1 MQKYILSS
9 FLMINSALLMSQN
22 MAQTN
27 ILIIQNNTSNV
38 FRGNWLTNESRSNTN
53 KQNNTSNITIQQQSN
68 VSRTSLNNLNNVAP
82 YRGHANENP
91 VQNQSVVRRQNPVQT
106 QQPYR
111 NNQRSNIEET
121 PMQNLLENA
130 NESIANENNDPIFN
144 NGNLEIN
151 TEMVQNQQIH
161 FLANNNNQNSQVLI
175 PQINF
180 EFNIEQQ
187 AQPKPVTSPRPK
199 EVKVKTFTPLEI
211 KPTKTRIRNSS
222 SETLISE
229 TTVAKI
235 KTEKIEKHKG
245 GSSYS
250 QKNKSYLGK
259 KIKIWYQKNFKFAKK
274 IRMSVSCP
282 KF

>member
-1 MQKYILSS
+1 M
-9 FLMINSALLMSQN
+9 
-22 MAQTN
+22 
-27 ILIIQNNTSNV
+27 
-38 FRGNWLTNESRSNTN
+38 
-53 KQNNTSNITIQQQSN
+53 
-68 VSRTSLNNLNNVAP
+68 AP
-82 YRGHANENP
+82 YSGHANENP

-111 NNQRSNIEET
+111 NNQRSNIEEI
-121 PMQNLLENA
+121 PMQNFLENG
-130 NESIANENNDPIFN
+130 NESIPNENNDPFFT

-161 FLANNNNQNSQVLI
+161 FLANNNNQNIQTLI

-187 AQPKPVTSPRPK
+187 AQTKTVTSRRPK

-211 KPTKTRIRNSS
+211 QPTNTRIRNSS
-222 SETLISE
+222 IESTISE
-229 TTVAKI
+229 TTVEKI

>member
-9 FLMINSALLMSQN
+9 FLMINWVLLMSQN
-22 MAQTN
+22 RAQTN
-27 ILIIQNNTSNV
+27 ILIIQKNTSTV
-38 FRGNWLTNESRSNTN
+38 FIGNWLTNESGSNTN
-53 KQNNTSNITIQQQSN
+53 KQNNTRNITIQPQSN
-68 VSRTSLNNLNNVAP
+68 VSRTGLNNLNNLVP
-82 YRGHANENP
+82 YRGHRNENP
-91 VQNQSVVRRQNPVQT
+91 VQKQSVVRSQNPIQT

-111 NNQRSNIEET
+111 NNQRNNVEET
-121 PMQNLLENA
+121 PMQNLFEYANA
-130 NESIANENNDPIFN
+130 SITNENNDPIFT

-151 TEMVQNQQIH
+151 TEMVQNQQIR
-161 FLANNNNQNSQVLI
+161 FLGNNTNENSQVLI

-187 AQPKPVTSPRPK
+187 AQTKMVIRPSPK

-211 KPTKTRIRNSS
+211 KPKNIRIRNSS
-222 SETLISE
+222 SEGIISE
-229 TTVAKI
+229 TTVEKI
-235 KTEKIEKHKG
+235 KTEKTEKHKG
-245 GSSYS
+245 GSSYT

-259 KIKIWYQKNFKFAKK
+259 KIKIWYQKNFKFSKK